1 MNFLNTSIDNPWE
14 FQWNSCFVFTI
25 YRVRGASTVVYQLQP
40 NSSSVAATQCKS
52 NCHQERTEKLF
63 SLPLMSTYQHECN
76 QRRIRE
82 SALWTLHHAKAAA
95 ALVCCCNVQLS
106 AGNSSFEQLQGDI
119 SSPKSAIVVPLFD
132 HRSNLVLRLE
142 RCWFCG
148 PVNGEI

>member
-1 MNFLNTSIDNPWE
+1 MPRQQQPW
-14 FQWNSCFVFTI
+14 F
-25 YRVRGASTVVYQLQP
+25 A
-40 NSSSVAATQCKS
+40 VAT
-52 NCHQERTEKLF
+52 
-63 SLPLMSTYQHECN
+63 
-76 QRRIRE
+76 
-82 SALWTLHHAKAAA
+82 
-95 ALVCCCNVQLS
+95 VQLS